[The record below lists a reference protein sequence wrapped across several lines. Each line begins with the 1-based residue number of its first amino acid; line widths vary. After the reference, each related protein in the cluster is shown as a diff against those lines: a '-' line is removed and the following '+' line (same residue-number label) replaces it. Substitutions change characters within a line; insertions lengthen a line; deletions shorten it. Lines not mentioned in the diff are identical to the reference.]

1 MTTQAAITTAGL
13 TKRYPGVLALDG
25 LTLDVPAGSI

>member
-13 TKRYPGVLALDG
+13 TKQYPGVLALDG